1 MFEDLV
7 ISENCCNFIVLKYK
21 DLRTIIAMI
30 IEDKVTE
37 LFCMADDF
45 CKFFDAMMK
54 KYTLKSDNKRA
65 YHRDSTM
72 SKSEIML
79 IMILFHDSGYRCLKH
94 FYVEKVCKHL
104 RHLFPKVVSYNRFVE
119 LEKQVS
125 VPLALF
131 IKKVLLGKYTGI
143 SFVDSTPLRVCRN
156 QRIHI
161 HKVFKGIAQRGKC
174 SMGWFFGFKLHLIC
188 NEKGEILNFMITPGD
203 VDDRKP
209 LEYKA
214 FVEFI
219 YGKLVGDKGYIG
231 KNLFQ
236 RLFVD
241 GIQLITKLKSNMKG
255 ALMSVSDKLLLR
267 KRAIIETVND
277 ELKNIAQVEHSR
289 HRSFENF
296 IVNMLGAIA
305 AYCVFPKK
313 PCIHVQRT
321 LDTQLALF

>member
-1 MFEDLV
+1 MV
-7 ISENCCNFIVLKYK
+7 ISENCGNFIVLKYK
-21 DLRTIIAMI
+21 DLQTIIAMI
-30 IEDKVTE
+30 TEDKVTE

-79 IMILFHDSGYRCLKH
+79 IMIMFHDSGYRCLKH
-94 FYVEKVCKHL
+94 FYVGKVCKHL

-119 LEKQVS
+119 LEKQVA

-131 IKKVLLGKYTGI
+131 IKKALPGKCTGI

-289 HRSFENF
+289 HRSFEDF